1 MITNI
6 VFDMGNTLIYWD
18 PSYIA
23 GMEKVPAEEADYFI
37 REMFWGK
44 EWTALD
50 HGTIEDEAAI
60 ASINKRLP
68 RHLQPAVRNI
78 VTNWWRNPLLP
89 VPGMEELVRELKA
102 EGYGIYLLSNASLH
116 LHDYFHLLPAHECF
130 DGVIVSADWKQVK
143 PSHELYE
150 IFYRKCSVNPAECIF
165 IDDLPLN
172 VDGALI
178 TGMDGIIFHNDTAR
192 LRRELKEA
200 GVRVKTE

>member
-1 MITNI
+1 MIRNI
-6 VFDMGNTLIYWD
+6 VFDMGCTLITWD
-18 PSYIA
+18 PVYIA
-23 GMEKVPAEEADYFI
+23 RMEKVPEEELEMFV
-37 REMFWGK
+37 REMFRGK

-50 HGTIEDEAAI
+50 HGTIEDDAAI
-60 ASINKRLP
+60 ASINRRLP

-102 EGYGIYLLSNASLH
+102 EGYGIYLLSNASSH
-116 LHDYFHLLPAHECF
+116 LHDYFDMLPASDCF

-143 PSHELYE
+143 PSHEIFE
-150 IFYRKCSVNPAECIF
+150 IFYRECGVNPEECIF

-172 VDGALI
+172 VDGAAG
-178 TGMDGIIFHNDTAR
+178 TGMDGVIFHQDMAR

-200 GVRVKTE
+200 GVRVRTD